1 MKTLRLLVTLAAFLG
16 FAGTPPLGA
25 TAERPLKATL
35 TVARGDAKMSLQK
48 DAAFEPA
55 QPGAVLAADARV
67 ATGADGSAELL
78 FEDGTAVRV
87 EANSSL
93 TLETARQTADAREFS
108 FRLWAGRL
116 LSQVMKRDT
125 NARYSVRTPTAV
137 AAVRGTEFVADAAD
151 GTTGLAVF
159 EGTVETQS
167 LDGDKLLGDP
177 VALEPNQELSVEKGR
192 PAGPPRTIS
201 AAMEQ
206 YRQGVAALFQQRMED
221 YRRNTAKVI
230 QLQRDFMLRRQQ
242 QNRDAMEKRRRENAD
257 RMEQFRRRTQQRT
270 PSSDAP

>member
-1 MKTLRLLVTLAAFLG
+1 MKTLRLLVTVAVFLG

-55 QPGAVLAADARV
+55 QPGAVLTADARV

-93 TLETARQTADAREFS
+93 TLETARQTADSREFS
-108 FRLWAGRL
+108 LRLWAGRL

-125 NARYSVRTPTAV
+125 SARYSVRTPAAV

-151 GTTGLAVF
+151 GSTGLAVF

-167 LDGDKLLGDP
+167 LDGDKPLGDP
-177 VALEPNQELSVEKGR
+177 VALQPNQELSVEKGH
-192 PAGPPRTIS
+192 PAGPPRAIS

-206 YRQGVAALFQQRMED
+206 YRQGIAALFQQRMED

-257 RMEQFRRRTQQRT
+257 QMERFRRRTQQRT